1 MNWAKD
7 MIQVRHIPSLGFS
20 LAMCHAAVCDAKLF
34 LGKFVVGLCWTGL
47 KGFPL
52 LLRLEAI
59 ASRFGGHRSFPL
71 LFPVFFCNSLPLQGH
86 GMMLVGPTGGGK
98 TCCYRSHGSE
108 IQTLP
113 PSVL

>member
-59 ASRFGGHRSFPL
+59 ASRLEAIALFLSCFQFSFA
-71 LFPVFFCNSLPLQGH
+71 
-86 GMMLVGPTGGGK
+86 
-98 TCCYRSHGSE
+98 
-108 IQTLP
+108 TLYH
-113 PSVL
+113 SKATA